1 MRAAV
6 YVTIL
11 KEIERYMYKKDIMY
25 TSYTSQY
32 EKVRQFLSL
41 SLGASRELLICSLC
55 EINLVMRNMYLMF
68 STGNSRKEIWV
79 LYMSPLAPSHGD
91 KISQF

>member
-32 EKVRQFLSL
+32 ENVRQFLSL

-68 STGNSRKEIWV
+68 CTGNSTKEIWV
-79 LYMSPLAPSHGD
+79 LYMSPLAPSHRD